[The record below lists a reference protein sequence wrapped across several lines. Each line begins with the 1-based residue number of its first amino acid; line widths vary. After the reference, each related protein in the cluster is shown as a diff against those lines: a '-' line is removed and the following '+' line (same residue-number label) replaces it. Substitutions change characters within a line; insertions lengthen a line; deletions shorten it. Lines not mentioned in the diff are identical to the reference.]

1 MEHYICENTVEGN
14 LLDNLRK
21 YNILSCNGGTNNEN
35 TSYFFNTVTNFY
47 ECLETFLRGIYNIS
61 FTKEKLDK
69 TKMAVYSEIRDD
81 KNNEKNKIIEK
92 KINGLFTINR
102 KTLGSSGSVKSI
114 TIKEIK
120 DVYDNIY
127 IPCNQ
132 FLVLSGNFDY
142 DKTLSLV
149 KNIYKEIS
157 FKNDKKLSKV
167 SDVKD
172 VIKKED
178 YI

>member
-1 MEHYICENTVEGN
+1 
-14 LLDNLRK
+14 
-21 YNILSCNGGTNNEN
+21 
-35 TSYFFNTVTNFY
+35 
-47 ECLETFLRGIYNIS
+47 
-61 FTKEKLDK
+61 
-69 TKMAVYSEIRDD
+69 MAVYSEIRDD

-132 FLVLSGNFDY
+132 FLVLAGNFDY

-149 KNIYKEIS
+149 KNIYKRC
-157 FKNDKKLSKV
+157 V
-167 SDVKD
+167 
-172 VIKKED
+172 
-178 YI
+178 

>member
-1 MEHYICENTVEGN
+1 M
-14 LLDNLRK
+14 
-21 YNILSCNGGTNNEN
+21 
-35 TSYFFNTVTNFY
+35 
-47 ECLETFLRGIYNIS
+47 
-61 FTKEKLDK
+61 
-69 TKMAVYSEIRDD
+69 
-81 KNNEKNKIIEK
+81 
-92 KINGLFTINR
+92 FTINR

-132 FLVLSGNFDY
+132 FLVLAGNFDY

-157 FKNDKKLSKV
+157 FKNDKRLSKV
-167 SDVKD
+167 SDVKN
-172 VIKKED
+172 VIKKRTIYKSD
-178 YI
+178 YIDEVILTF